1 MVQKHPEEGHITLQS
16 ASQRGLYLGM
26 KPDGRV
32 WSTVDTG
39 VKNICLFPEVIE
51 CESLFTVTKMFFISL
66 INFMK
71 NNYKKRLKI
80 LKW

>member
-1 MVQKHPEEGHITLQS
+1 MVKKHPEEGHITLQS

-32 WSTVDTG
+32 WPTVDTG

-51 CESLFTVTKMFFISL
+51 CESLFTVTKIFFISL

-80 LKW
+80 PKW

>member
-32 WSTVDTG
+32 WPTVDTG

-51 CESLFTVTKMFFISL
+51 CESLYTVTKKNISL

-71 NNYKKRLKI
+71 NNYKKSLKI
-80 LKW
+80 PKG

>member
-32 WSTVDTG
+32 WPTVDTG

-51 CESLFTVTKMFFISL
+51 CESLFTVTKIFFISL

-71 NNYKKRLKI
+71 TNYKKRLKI
-80 LKW
+80 PKW

>member
-32 WSTVDTG
+32 WPTVDTG

-51 CESLFTVTKMFFISL
+51 CESLFTVTKIFFISL

-80 LKW
+80 PKW